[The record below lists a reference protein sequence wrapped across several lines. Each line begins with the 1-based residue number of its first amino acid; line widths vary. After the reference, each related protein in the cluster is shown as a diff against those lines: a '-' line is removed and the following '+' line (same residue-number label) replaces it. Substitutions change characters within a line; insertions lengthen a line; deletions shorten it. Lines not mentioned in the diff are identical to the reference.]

1 LACQGRYADA
11 EALFKR
17 VLSLLGKKDAS
28 RGEVLN
34 ELGRVYNDQGRFDEA
49 EASFQEAIPIL
60 EAAHGPDHLIVANP
74 IGNLAN
80 LYWSAGRYTEAEPLY
95 RRAQAIQEAWG
106 ASTPEFAIT
115 LRNLANLYFRLGRYA
130 EAEPIAWKALA
141 MQEKT
146 LGPDHPAV
154 ATSLRTIAVIERN
167 LGRTEDGLP
176 LLRRSLAILEKTFG
190 PDHPEVAA
198 GRNALANSL
207 IVLGRYD
214 EAEPLARSALA
225 IREAALPP
233 DHLDLASVLK
243 TLAQIHAATGHLT
256 DAVVDSHRAAQ
267 IVIERLSRAVPGKL
281 GIELSAVREYL
292 HLHLGML
299 HRAAEGAAAP
309 TQVFPEAFEVAQWA
323 NQSAAA
329 AALSQVGVRFAS
341 GTGRLAGLIREQQD
355 AMARYEALSKRLLAE
370 ISKGR
375 RDPAVVNGLRKEI
388 ASLEAKLQQNS
399 ARVAA
404 EFPALAG
411 LTTPRPLGADQVR
424 KLIGTHESLVFWIVA
439 DKETHVFAINREV
452 SEWRVLPLGATA
464 LAERVA
470 RFRTGLDVDDYY
482 RTPSQRF
489 DLAFAHELFTELLE
503 PVRHVFKDRRRLIVV
518 PSGPLTALP
527 VHLLVTEQ
535 PSETVP
541 QDVRRYQDAAWLV
554 KQHAITVLPSVKS
567 LQVLRVL
574 GKRAAGAKPMVGF
587 GDPVFEVPGPNS
599 TRAGPAPRRSREAQD
614 QVAERAK
621 VGDYASF
628 WRGAGLDREKL
639 ANSLPPLP
647 ETADELKAVAANVG
661 AGATDLYLGARATVT
676 AVKQAPLSVYRT
688 IYFATHGLVAGDV
701 RGVGEPAL
709 ALSLPAQPSA
719 FDDGLLTASEVAQLQ
734 LDADWVVLS
743 ACNTAAGDRPGAEA
757 LSGLARAFF
766 YAGARSLLVSHWA
779 VASDAAVKLT
789 SATFAHLRSAPEISR
804 AEALRRAMLEFMT
817 DPSSPTNA
825 YPAFWGPFAII
836 GGEAAD

>member
-1 LACQGRYADA
+1 
-11 EALFKR
+11 
-17 VLSLLGKKDAS
+17 
-28 RGEVLN
+28 
-34 ELGRVYNDQGRFDEA
+34 
-49 EASFQEAIPIL
+49 
-60 EAAHGPDHLIVANP
+60 
-74 IGNLAN
+74 
-80 LYWSAGRYTEAEPLY
+80 
-95 RRAQAIQEAWG
+95 
-106 ASTPEFAIT
+106 
-115 LRNLANLYFRLGRYA
+115 
-130 EAEPIAWKALA
+130 

-167 LGRTEDGLP
+167 LGRTEEGLP

-198 GRNALANSL
+198 GRIALANSL
-207 IVLGRYD
+207 IVLGHYD

-233 DHLDLASVLK
+233 DHPDLASALK
-243 TLAQIHAATGHLT
+243 TLAQIHAATGRLT

-267 IVIERLSRAVPGKL
+267 VVIERLSRAVPGKL

-292 HLHLGML
+292 DLHLGML

-355 AMARYEALSKRLLAE
+355 ATAKYEALSKRLLAE
-370 ISKGR
+370 ISKEADR

-404 EFPALAG
+404 EFPAFAG

-489 DLAFAHELFTELLE
+489 DLAFAHELFTELFE

-518 PSGPLTALP
+518 PS
-527 VHLLVTEQ
+527 
-535 PSETVP
+535 
-541 QDVRRYQDAAWLV
+541 
-554 KQHAITVLPSVKS
+554 
-567 LQVLRVL
+567 
-574 GKRAAGAKPMVGF
+574 
-587 GDPVFEVPGPNS
+587 
-599 TRAGPAPRRSREAQD
+599 
-614 QVAERAK
+614 
-621 VGDYASF
+621 
-628 WRGAGLDREKL
+628 
-639 ANSLPPLP
+639 
-647 ETADELKAVAANVG
+647 
-661 AGATDLYLGARATVT
+661 
-676 AVKQAPLSVYRT
+676 
-688 IYFATHGLVAGDV
+688 
-701 RGVGEPAL
+701 
-709 ALSLPAQPSA
+709 
-719 FDDGLLTASEVAQLQ
+719 
-734 LDADWVVLS
+734 
-743 ACNTAAGDRPGAEA
+743 
-757 LSGLARAFF
+757 
-766 YAGARSLLVSHWA
+766 
-779 VASDAAVKLT
+779 
-789 SATFAHLRSAPEISR
+789 
-804 AEALRRAMLEFMT
+804 
-817 DPSSPTNA
+817 
-825 YPAFWGPFAII
+825 
-836 GGEAAD
+836 